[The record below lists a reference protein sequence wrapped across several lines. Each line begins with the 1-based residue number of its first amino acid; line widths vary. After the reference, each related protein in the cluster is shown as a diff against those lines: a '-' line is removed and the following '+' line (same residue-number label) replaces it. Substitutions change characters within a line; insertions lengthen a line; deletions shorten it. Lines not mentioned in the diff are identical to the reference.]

1 MKKTLLLLHI
11 LACCACVKATAA
23 ELVPPVTPPKPA
35 TPATITNDSYTFTGS
50 GSPISLGEDI
60 CGTTGSWAISY
71 EVLGSTFNQIVTQG
85 GSFFA
90 LSVEDSNGKSQT
102 ITFSYTSFLGF
113 IASGGGTYG
122 TSAYVPFFNEED
134 ESIPLLFQYDAENN
148 TFTLSNYYEYDSEK
162 NPHDLTPIIS
172 LQLKDGNVLEQGIPS
187 GSLTI
192 TLPSG
197 TAASNIHTWKGT
209 VASDD
214 IYSDRLYGIYWA
226 NETISE
232 SISGITAQTNEKYAA
247 GITKVIAV
255 SNASLKVD
263 TDLPE
268 GVLISTTVGTAGGSV
283 EIAQN
288 CTLNQ
293 SKLAATND
301 KKIILSGSGAYNL
314 ENGYE
319 LGTGI
324 ELSDEQTDGWS
335 GTVYT
340 GSIAEGTEELN
351 VNQLGNA
358 NSTVQL
364 GQDGDV
370 TVESLTAEEVGTVKT
385 PGNLTLLSQRSTTGN
400 LEVQGSLTL
409 GSTADTASLNTN
421 GTLKVQRI
429 TLGNIGSSA
438 AANKLD
444 ANTLNIQVTDSEL
457 LKLAGRSTAV
467 LTLSEAYTGTT
478 TLNGTEGEYLCQG
491 KVICTLLWEA
501 PLTRAT
507 TATTLNLYANI
518 NTEYVREKLAETV
531 SSHNGITGM
540 NMLNNVYAELNPQTN
555 TPDGALAGLMDTVD
569 AGAMGDKE
577 LAAAAGSSV
586 AVLGQALSGDVERQL
601 RAIRNRA
608 ADSTVGSDTVVV
620 TSLDAKGHAVSTSKT
635 NKFFVW
641 VNAEGNRAEQD
652 ADGTAA
658 GYSLFSWGGTLGAGM
673 QVNNKLGLGLALTAM
688 RGDLQSNGPD
698 TLEGDMDTAY
708 LSAFARYQSGAW
720 SHSLIGTVGT
730 MDADYSRTVSHA
742 AGSYTTD
749 GDTEGTALG
758 LMYEL
763 SREYALTAKS
773 SISPVF
779 NVSYRHTEV
788 DAYSESGSD
797 AAVSVGDQSLDTV
810 TLGLGAR
817 YAATVG
823 QHTINRAC
831 ALEARALA
839 KYDLGDRQ
847 TDTTVGFIGHATRGS
862 IESAELGAFGVE
874 LGAGIAVPV
883 GPGSAFAD
891 GSVELRSDY
900 TNFNA
905 TVGYKIQF

>member
-1 MKKTLLLLHI
+1 MEVIFSNGYAI
-11 LACCACVKATAA
+11 LYTENYVA
-23 ELVPPVTPPKPA
+23 EHVNTTTRNGGVAVAMLTEVFL
-35 TPATITNDSYTFTGS
+35 NDSLVS
-50 GSPISLGEDI
+50 GS
-60 CGTTGSWAISY
+60 
-71 EVLGSTFNQIVTQG
+71 
-85 GSFFA
+85 A
-90 LSVEDSNGKSQT
+90 LRSILDTVHAG
-102 ITFSYTSFLGF
+102 TFS
-113 IASGGGTYG
+113 
-122 TSAYVPFFNEED
+122 
-134 ESIPLLFQYDAENN
+134 
-148 TFTLSNYYEYDSEK
+148 
-162 NPHDLTPIIS
+162 
-172 LQLKDGNVLEQGIPS
+172 
-187 GSLTI
+187 
-192 TLPSG
+192 
-197 TAASNIHTWKGT
+197 
-209 VASDD
+209 
-214 IYSDRLYGIYWA
+214 DR
-226 NETISE
+226 
-232 SISGITAQTNEKYAA
+232 
-247 GITKVIAV
+247 
-255 SNASLKVD
+255 D
-263 TDLPE
+263 
-268 GVLISTTVGTAGGSV
+268 
-283 EIAQN
+283 
-288 CTLNQ
+288 
-293 SKLAATND
+293 
-301 KKIILSGSGAYNL
+301 
-314 ENGYE
+314 
-319 LGTGI
+319 
-324 ELSDEQTDGWS
+324 
-335 GTVYT
+335 
-340 GSIAEGTEELN
+340 
-351 VNQLGNA
+351 
-358 NSTVQL
+358 
-364 GQDGDV
+364 
-370 TVESLTAEEVGTVKT
+370 
-385 PGNLTLLSQRSTTGN
+385 
-400 LEVQGSLTL
+400 
-409 GSTADTASLNTN
+409 
-421 GTLKVQRI
+421 
-429 TLGNIGSSA
+429 A
-438 AANKLD
+438 AA
-444 ANTLNIQVTDSEL
+444 VV
-457 LKLAGRSTAV
+457 GVST
-467 LTLSEAYTGTT
+467 
-478 TLNGTEGEYLCQG
+478 
-491 KVICTLLWEA
+491 
-501 PLTRAT
+501 
-507 TATTLNLYANI
+507 
-518 NTEYVREKLAETV
+518 
-531 SSHNGITGM
+531 
-540 NMLNNVYAELNPQTN
+540 
-555 TPDGALAGLMDTVD
+555 
-569 AGAMGDKE
+569 
-577 LAAAAGSSV
+577 
-586 AVLGQALSGDVERQL
+586 AVLGQALSGDVDRQL
-601 RAIRNRA
+601 RAIRNR
-608 ADSTVGSDTVVV
+608 STENNFGS
-620 TSLDAKGHAVSTSKT
+620 SHAVALDGKGGLATMPQDSRY
-635 NKFFVW
+635 FAW